1 MTDKEWI
8 DKVKSMSNAKLIDT
22 LKYCGHDG
30 YYNNLYYPIVAEIKR
45 RLRRAGREKR
55 SGFQADMRGKDAVI
69 DTLDELPSAQPNVP
83 DTNVGDMISRQMAIN
98 EIFNADLQIY
108 EGDCAVGRRNYMTK
122 EEVCSIIDSL
132 PSAQQWIPVSVRLPK
147 KEGWYYCTVSA
158 DIGGYARE
166 LYFEKGRFLD
176 KIRINMFELYN
187 ITSKVTGEK
196 ILEDSFD
203 WTDVVTAWMPL
214 PEPMKGEGE

>member
-1 MTDKEWI
+1 MND
-8 DKVKSMSNAKLIDT
+8 LICREDAIEAA
-22 LKYCGHDG
+22 YQG
-30 YYNNLYYPIVAEIKR
+30 
-45 RLRRAGREKR
+45 LRRPNNDPIWER
-55 SGFQADMRGKDAVI
+55 I
-69 DTLDELPSAQPNVP
+69 YDELCDVPPAQPWIPISERFPEPNEMDDDV
-83 DTNVGDMISRQMAIN
+83 ISRQVAITAFYKYPN
-98 EIFNADLQIY
+98 VKWPTLDVMGKIRE
-108 EGDCAVGRRNYMTK
+108 
-122 EEVCSIIDSL
+122 L